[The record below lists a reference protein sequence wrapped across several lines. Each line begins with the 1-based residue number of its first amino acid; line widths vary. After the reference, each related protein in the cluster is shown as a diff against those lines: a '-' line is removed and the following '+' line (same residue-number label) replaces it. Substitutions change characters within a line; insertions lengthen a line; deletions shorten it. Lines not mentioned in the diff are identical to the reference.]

1 MWGRVAREERPSPAE
16 RELLLFT
23 ESSWRVS
30 YGGGMSVTAAIEILG
45 RLGLDVVALLL
56 MAGALYRRR
65 ASAPEMPLVF
75 TSLNLG
81 LFAAVAV
88 IGDHHFSV
96 GAGFGLFALLSLVR
110 LRSRVFTLQDMAYTF
125 TALVLGL
132 VNGLNAAPVALVVG
146 VDVVLLL
153 ALAVADESRG
163 VPETRVMELTLDGA
177 YLDPDQVR
185 QEAALELPDR
195 VVAVSIDAVDHVR
208 GRTMISV
215 LYEVAQPNGRLV
227 MHDDYAKVPTD
238 DD

>member
-1 MWGRVAREERPSPAE
+1 M
-16 RELLLFT
+16 T
-23 ESSWRVS
+23 
-30 YGGGMSVTAAIEILG
+30 VTAAIEILG
-45 RLGLDVVALLL
+45 RLGLDVVGLLL
-56 MAGALYRRR
+56 MAGVLYRRR

-132 VNGLNAAPVALVVG
+132 VNGLDAAPLALVVG

-163 VPETRVMELTLDGA
+163 MPETRVMKLTLDRA
-177 YLDPDQVR
+177 FLDPDQVR
-185 QEAALELPDR
+185 REAALQMPDR
-195 VVAVSIDAVDHVR
+195 VVAVTIDAVDHVR
-208 GRTMISV
+208 GRTRISV
-215 LYEVAQPNGRLV
+215 RHEVAQPSGRLTIDD
-227 MHDDYAKVPTD
+227 HDAIDDYAKVLTD
-238 DD
+238 DH